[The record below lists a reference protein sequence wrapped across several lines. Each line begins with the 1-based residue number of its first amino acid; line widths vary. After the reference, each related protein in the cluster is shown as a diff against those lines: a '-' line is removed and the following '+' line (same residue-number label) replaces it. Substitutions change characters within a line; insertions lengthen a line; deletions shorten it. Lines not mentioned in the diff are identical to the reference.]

1 MNDLKEMGMLYEA
14 VASSCI
20 MHVLDKDEDIC
31 NEGDTAIILMK
42 IDKLIC
48 NAKNFNDEGGL
59 VALTTL
65 KNFIQ
70 EL

>member
-1 MNDLKEMGMLYEA
+1 MNDLKEIGMLYEA
-14 VASSCI
+14 VTTCI
-20 MHVLDKDEDIC
+20 THVADTGEDIYHDD
-31 NEGDTAIILMK
+31 NTVIILKK

-48 NAKNFNDEGGL
+48 NARNFNDEGGL

>member
-1 MNDLKEMGMLYEA
+1 MNDLKEIGMLYEA
-14 VASSCI
+14 VTSSCI
-20 MHVLDKDEDIC
+20 MSVVDKEADIC
-31 NEGDTAIILMK
+31 NEDNTAIILMK

-65 KNFIQ
+65 KKFIQ

>member
-20 MHVLDKDEDIC
+20 MHVSNKEADVC
-31 NEGDTAIILMK
+31 NEDDTAIILMK

>member
-1 MNDLKEMGMLYEA
+1 MNDLKEIGMLYEA
-14 VASSCI
+14 VTSSCI
-20 MHVLDKDEDIC
+20 MSVVDKESDTCGED
-31 NEGDTAIILMK
+31 DTAIILMK

-65 KNFIQ
+65 KKFIQ